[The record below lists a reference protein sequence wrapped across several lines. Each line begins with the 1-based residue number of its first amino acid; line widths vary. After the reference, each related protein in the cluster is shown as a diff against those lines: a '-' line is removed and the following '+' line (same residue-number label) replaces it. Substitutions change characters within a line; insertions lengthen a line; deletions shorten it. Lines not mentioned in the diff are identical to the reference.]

1 MRSPRPAAARVGPTV
16 VAVRW
21 EALFDDMEAQLAA
34 VHGAATRLDVAELT
48 RAERAT
54 VGLVDRLRAARDT
67 TVTVRTAHG
76 EPLRG
81 PLVDSAPEW
90 LLLALGPVQ
99 RALVPTAAVVVV
111 GDLTLHA
118 APAPGVVER
127 RLGLGHALRALAR
140 DRAVVRVRSAGVE
153 LVGRVDRVGADHL
166 DLTETVRPAVG
177 ATTWAVP
184 FATLEVVRSG

>member
-1 MRSPRPAAARVGPTV
+1 MRRAAASAPTV

-34 VHGAATRLDVAELT
+34 ARSAAVRLDVAELT

-54 VGLVDRLRAARDT
+54 VGLADRLRASRDT
-67 TVTVRTAHG
+67 SVTLRTAHG
-76 EPLRG
+76 EPLEG
-81 PLVDSAPEW
+81 ALVDVTSEW
-90 LLLALGPVQ
+90 LLLAVGPVQ
-99 RALVPTAAVVVV
+99 RALVPTAAVIAIA
-111 GDLTLHA
+111 GLTPHA
-118 APAPGVVER
+118 APAAATVER

-140 DRAVVRVRSAGVE
+140 DRAVVRVRSRDVE

-166 DLTETVRPAVG
+166 DLTETDRPTGRAR
-177 ATTWAVP
+177 TWAVP